1 MKMPAKQMADSDNVF
16 FGIAAMAKSPHPPF
30 NKGGQGGINA
40 GFTLL
45 EVLVAVA
52 ITSIVIAALY
62 STFSLSRRA
71 VDAVD
76 DSLIRIQESRAVLDT
91 MKREIESALWKEKS
105 YTVFKLDDRDFYGKQ
120 ASQLLFTSFSPLLP
134 GLAKITYTV
143 EEKEGKLVLKKKV
156 SSAIGARGETK
167 SIELMEDMESFTIEA
182 GYGDKWVKTWDS
194 GAAGSIPDEIRISMK
209 VSTKKEEPPL
219 TITEIARPRTGKT
232 L

>member
-1 MKMPAKQMADSDNVF
+1 MLNLRFPA
-16 FGIAAMAKSPHPPF
+16 SPRPRIS
-30 NKGGQGGINA
+30 KIA

-52 ITSIVIAALY
+52 ITSMVIAALY

-91 MKREIESALWKEKS
+91 MKREIESALYRKERS

-134 GLAKITYTV
+134 GLAKIQYTV
-143 EEKEGKLVLKKKV
+143 EENEGRLTLKKKV
-156 SSAIGARGETK
+156 SSAFGAPRETK
-167 SIELMEDMESFTIEA
+167 SAELMEDMESFTIEA
-182 GYGDKWVKTWDS
+182 GYGDKLVRTWDS
-194 GAAGSIPDEIRISMK
+194 GTAGSIPDEIRITLK
-209 VSTKKEEPPL
+209 LSTKKESSPL
-219 TITEIARPRTGKT
+219 TITEIARPRMGKT

>member
-1 MKMPAKQMADSDNVF
+1 MTTKRRKGDAVTWRKGRMLNLRFPA
-16 FGIAAMAKSPHPPF
+16 SPRPRIS
-30 NKGGQGGINA
+30 KIA

-52 ITSIVIAALY
+52 ITSMVIAALY

-91 MKREIESALWKEKS
+91 MKREIESALYRKERS

-134 GLAKITYTV
+134 GLAKIQYTV
-143 EEKEGKLVLKKKV
+143 EENEGRLTLKKKV
-156 SSAIGARGETK
+156 SSAFGAPRETK
-167 SIELMEDMESFTIEA
+167 SAELMEDMESFTIEA
-182 GYGDKWVKTWDS
+182 GYGDKLVRTWDS
-194 GAAGSIPDEIRISMK
+194 GTAGSIPDEIRITLK
-209 VSTKKEEPPL
+209 LSTKKESSPL
-219 TITEIARPRTGKT
+219 TITEIARPRMGKT

>member
-1 MKMPAKQMADSDNVF
+1 MKS
-16 FGIAAMAKSPHPPF
+16 
-30 NKGGQGGINA
+30 KGTSLDTRHSTLNTQR

-52 ITSIVIAALY
+52 ITSMIIAALY

-76 DSLIRIQESRAVLDT
+76 DSLIRIQESRAVLDIL
-91 MKREIESALWKEKS
+91 KREIESALYRKERA

-134 GLAKITYTV
+134 GLAKIQYTV
-143 EEKEGKLVLKKKV
+143 EEDGGKLVLKKKI
-156 SSAIGARGETK
+156 SSAFGARRETK
-167 SIELMEDMESFTIEA
+167 SAELVEDMESFTIEA

-194 GAAGSIPDEIRISMK
+194 GEAGSIPDEIRISMK
-209 VSTKKEEPPL
+209 VYTKKGEGPL
-219 TITEIARPRTGKT
+219 TISEIARPRCDKP

>member
-1 MKMPAKQMADSDNVF
+1 MK
-16 FGIAAMAKSPHPPF
+16 G
-30 NKGGQGGINA
+30 KGASLNDVR

-52 ITSIVIAALY
+52 ITSMVIAALY

-91 MKREIESALWKEKS
+91 MKREIESALYRKEKS

-134 GLAKITYTV
+134 GLVKVNYTV
-143 EEKEGKLVLKKKV
+143 EEKEGRLVLKKKV
-156 SSAIGARGETK
+156 SAAFSAGGETK
-167 SIELMEDMESFTIEA
+167 STELMEDMESFTIEA
-182 GYGDKWVKTWDS
+182 AYGDKWVKTWDS
-194 GAAGSIPDEIRISMK
+194 GAGGMPDELRISMK
-209 VSTKKEEPPL
+209 VYTKKGEAPL
-219 TITEIARPRTGKT
+219 TITEIARPRYERG